1 MTEQMAELMQLFK
14 SEDCDYERCRQL
26 IREIGGCCKVVKG
39 EYDLETTP
47 LYDAVNYGHYDFAM
61 ELIREPGADL
71 NVAPDGDPPLM
82 WELQYLW
89 EEDEKKRCLESKER
103 LRLVRALIEAGA
115 DPNPVLD
122 GEELM
127 YYVRFKVA
135 EREGDGIDQWH
146 NTQLEHI
153 VEAHA
158 YGKTALFF
166 EKLRTTPVREI
177 QVSDWSFWLFDE
189 DSCDTDHAV
198 FVFDDGE
205 EFSLSSYQTGDD
217 TWDFYAVPVA
227 KNVRID
233 PAKYHIIRSQE
244 GAIAWV
250 ESEDDSFSLSLDDAL
265 LRVVPMEG
273 YLSIAITER
282 TAGALESQRR
292 RELFLK

>member
-1 MTEQMAELMQLFK
+1 MTEQMAELMQLFQ
-14 SEDCDYERCRQL
+14 SENCDYGRCRQL

-71 NVAPDGDPPLM
+71 NVAPDGDSPLM

-89 EEDEKKRCLESKER
+89 EEDEEKRRLESKER

-115 DPNPVLD
+115 DPNPVVD

-127 YYVRFKVA
+127 YYVRFKVV

-158 YGKTALFF
+158 YGQTERFF
-166 EKLRTTPVREI
+166 EKVSTMPIESI
-177 QVSDWSFWLFDE
+177 WVSDWGFWLFDE
-189 DSCDTDHAV
+189 DSCDTDYAV

-205 EFSLSSYQTGDD
+205 EFLLSSYQTGDD

-227 KNVRID
+227 KNVRRD
-233 PAKYHIIRSQE
+233 PGKYHIIRSQE
-244 GAIAWV
+244 GAILWA
-250 ESEDDSFSLSLDDAL
+250 EREDDSFSLSLDDAL
-265 LRVVPMEG
+265 LRITSMEG
-273 YLSIAITER
+273 YLSIAITEQA
-282 TAGALESQRR
+282 AGARETQRR